1 MIKDITSFLFLL
13 LSIIQSSKKTLSY
26 ILSVLFLWF
35 VSAQAI
41 SFAQDPIV
49 DPIEIEWR
57 QLNPSKTELLNKA
70 LSVVNLG
77 EYKDANSSIKPNV
90 SMDGGGFNYRSQSNG
105 SLITLSPQYSKQTGF
120 AIGGVFAKSITDNA
134 ALGVIF
140 NAGPDRNEWLVNAG
154 YDINQNQRVIL
165 SLGQLR
171 QNLEFNFQSGLEKT
185 QVTQNSGALS
195 YQYLLGKSWLN
206 AAEFNAYISDTPSIN
221 LIDKTWYTNTD
232 SLYELWNDPRRIA
245 GAKVEGVQSRLVFTP
260 TTKTTL
266 KLGFGAEHLSYDLSL
281 GKDTY
286 TRATGS
292 AELNQRLDSGFN
304 LNASA
309 NLASSQ
315 NRFGLALSRSF
326 KDGQQL
332 SVDALAIRGR
342 DNTFDDNLI
351 TFNFSQT
358 FGGVKSNVVAMN
370 MQDVEIKSASSNA
383 SQKDLTNNDANP
395 KANWVSNLVNA
406 VAKRPTFLPSQVN
419 AKIDTTASSTRLI
432 AIDKTG
438 IPTGSTI
445 ENATGILTVPI
456 GTSVSSIAG
465 ITKNGTAFTNTGQF
479 ALSGNTNLIIDP
491 GLLAQPTL
499 QDTYI
504 VTMNNTTGGGTTLAT
519 VKVDRGSTFVSSVV
533 ISSGSI
539 VPTIT
544 FANLSKTFGNAPFTL
559 SPTSDSPGAFTFTS
573 SNTSVATISG
583 SIVTIVANGTSTI
596 TATQASSGNYSS
608 ATATATLTVGAEG
621 TVAAP
626 TFSTAAG
633 AIAFPTTITL
643 SSATDGATIY
653 YTIDGSTPTTAS
665 TSGTSVVVNSA
676 QTIKAFAIKTGWAD
690 SSISSAA
697 YTQAQA
703 AAPSSVSLSP
713 ASIIINNN
721 TTHGPI
727 QDVTDVVIPQAGST
741 DSTGQARGWVA
752 TFSDT
757 IKFTVTNSGSASS
770 AITINGGAY
779 TSGSAY
785 SILSASNLTIVVTT
799 TETGKSSAVR
809 TFIVSVLP
817 TAQVAEFD
825 FINPS
830 SGSRTWTS
838 TINNVTASINGNYS
852 YNANYGGGITFANE
866 GSNYGKFILINGINT
881 AVTSFTISMAVDAI
895 GSVDRYNVFF
905 DGSTS
910 DRGSPADNSIWAMI
924 WVKINFGKQC
934 CSSGQWASGD
944 NLSTTEGSNAV
955 AWYDFV
961 YSGSTVSLYING
973 VLYRT
978 ATMDSSNSGWN
989 APLMVGNEYGVA
1001 NAIYQGNSMVGTF
1014 YRIKYQQTA
1023 LNSAGILSQYNSVKA
1038 TYGLPR

>member
-1 MIKDITSFLFLL
+1 MIKNITSFLFLL

-26 ILSVLFLWF
+26 ILSVLLLWF

-57 QLNPSKTELLNKA
+57 QLNPSKTELLNKG
-70 LSVVNLG
+70 LSAINLG
-77 EYKDANSSIKPNV
+77 EYKDANSSIKPNI

-221 LIDKTWYTNTD
+221 LSDRTWYTNTD

-266 KLGFGAEHLSYDLSL
+266 KLGLGAEHLSYDLSL

-292 AELNQRLDSGFN
+292 AEFNQRLESGFN

-326 KDGQQL
+326 KDGQLL

-358 FGGVKSNVVAMN
+358 FGGVKSNVAAMN

-383 SQKDLTNNDANP
+383 SQKDLANNDANP

-438 IPTGSTI
+438 IPAGSTI

-456 GTSVSSIAG
+456 QVGGIDVPVSAIAG
-465 ITKNGTAFTNTGQF
+465 ITKNGSAFTNSGQF
-479 ALSGNTNLIIDP
+479 ALSGSTYLMINPNLIS
-491 GLLAQPTL
+491 QPATT
-499 QDTYI
+499 DTYI
-504 VTMNNTTGGGTTLAT
+504 VTMTNVSGGGTTLAT
-519 VKVDRGSTFVSSVV
+519 ITVSHGSTRIDSVV
-533 ISSGSI
+533 IVSGI
-539 VPTIT
+539 LTPTIT
-544 FANLSKTFGNAPFTL
+544 FANISKTFGESAFAL
-559 SPTSDSPGAFTFTS
+559 SPSSDSLGAFTFTS
-573 SNTSVATISG
+573 SDTSVATISG
-583 SIVTIVANGTSTI
+583 STVTILKNGVSTI
-596 TATQASSGNYSS
+596 TATQAANGNYSS
-608 ATATATLTVGAEG
+608 GTATATLTVGAAG
-621 TVAAP
+621 IVAAP

-643 SSATDGATIY
+643 SSTTAGATIY
-653 YTIDGSTPTTAS
+653 YTIDGSTPSTAS
-665 TSGTSVVVNSA
+665 TQGTSVVVNSA
-676 QTIKAFAIKTGWAD
+676 QTIKAFAIKTGYTD

-703 AAPSSVSLSP
+703 TAPTSITLAKGSTAAVGGVTNVAIPS
-713 ASIIINNN
+713 
-721 TTHGPI
+721 
-727 QDVTDVVIPQAGST
+727 AGST
-741 DSTGQARGWVA
+741 DSTGAVTGWVSSTA
-752 TFSDT
+752 SK
-757 IKFTVTNSGSASS
+757 IKFTVENGGSASS
-770 AITINGGAY
+770 TITIAGGAY
-779 TSGSAY
+779 TSGADY
-785 SILSASNLTIVVTT
+785 TITAASTLTVVVTT
-799 TETGKSSAVR
+799 TETGKTSATR
-809 TFIVSVLP
+809 TFSISVAAEPTYETTGLIINYDATSFSNNGIWTNSGAGGAAYNGVVTGSVPVVNSPSTTNNP
-817 TAQVAEFD
+817 TALSISNQTNTRTNYIDTRYSANDNEWT
-825 FINPS
+825 IEIIAKAPGGG
-830 SGSRTWTS
+830 SGNSIIRKEKQAGATTGEYWIGVQGAAYYFRNQASRGADGSFHVLTFTS
-838 TINNVTASINGNYS
+838 DGKIFVDNIERQGITGSNVTPSGNIIIVTDLFSEGGHTWQLSRFKY
-852 YNANYGGGITFANE
+852 YN
-866 GSNYGKFILINGINT
+866 
-881 AVTSFTISMAVDAI
+881 
-895 GSVDRYNVFF
+895 
-905 DGSTS
+905 
-910 DRGSPADNSIWAMI
+910 
-924 WVKINFGKQC
+924 KI
-934 CSSGQWASGD
+934 
-944 NLSTTEGSNAV
+944 
-955 AWYDFV
+955 
-961 YSGSTVSLYING
+961 
-973 VLYRT
+973 
-978 ATMDSSNSGWN
+978 
-989 APLMVGNEYGVA
+989 
-1001 NAIYQGNSMVGTF
+1001 
-1014 YRIKYQQTA
+1014 
-1023 LNSAGILSQYNSVKA
+1023 LNSTERTLNQNQKGEL
-1038 TYGLPR
+1038 GF